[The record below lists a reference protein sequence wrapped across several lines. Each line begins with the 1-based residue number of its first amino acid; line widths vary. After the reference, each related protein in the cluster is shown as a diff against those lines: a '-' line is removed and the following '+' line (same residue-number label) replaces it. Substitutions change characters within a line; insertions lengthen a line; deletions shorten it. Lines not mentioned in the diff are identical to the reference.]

1 MTARHVWR
9 AIFALLLL
17 FVTFLT
23 LTPDP
28 EKAPSGFAIARL
40 IAQWM
45 FADPALADKVGH
57 FIAYA
62 ALGLA
67 ASFADIRLRG
77 RRLFAMLA
85 IAAYGA
91 ALEFAQGAGGV
102 RTGDIVDAF
111 ANTSGALSTFL
122 AFVLAERALSR
133 ARPA

>member
-1 MTARHVWR
+1 MTTRYAWR
-9 AIFALLLL
+9 GVFALLLL
-17 FVTFLT
+17 IVTFLT

-28 EKAPSGFAIARL
+28 AKTPSGFAIARL

-57 FIAYA
+57 FLAYA
-62 ALGLA
+62 ALGLT
-67 ASFADIRLRG
+67 ASFADFRLRG

-102 RTGDIVDAF
+102 RNGDVIDAF
-111 ANTSGALSTFL
+111 ANTSGALSAFL
-122 AFVLAERALSR
+122 AFALTERALSR